1 MISSN
6 LTHIKEL
13 IAASAEKAQRDISE
27 IKLVAVSKRFPVE
40 KIIEAHNSG
49 QLLFGENYIQE
60 VIQKN
65 PLVPK
70 EAHIHFIGNVQSN
83 KAKIAAELC
92 DMIETV
98 DREKLGNALNKHC
111 VAINKTLDILVQVNI
126 GNDPQKSG
134 VERDQTASLIQK
146 LNNLSNIKVCGL
158 MTITP
163 LTNSPEESR
172 IYFRNLR
179 ILSEDLMDQGLFKN
193 VSKPELSMGM
203 SSDFHVAIE
212 EGATI
217 IRIGTAIFG
226 QRTT

>member
-70 EAHIHFIGNVQSN
+70 ETHIHFIGNVQSN

>member
-6 LTHIKEL
+6 LRRISEL
-13 IAASAEKAQRDISE
+13 IEASAVKAKRKTSD

-40 KIIEAHNSG
+40 RIVEASNAG
-49 QLLFGENYIQE
+49 QIYFGENYIQE
-60 VIQKN
+60 VILKK
-65 PLVPK
+65 PEVPK
-70 EAHIHFIGNVQSN
+70 NALIHFIGNLQSN
-83 KAKIAAELC
+83 KAKVAAELC

-111 VAINKTLDILVQVNI
+111 LAMDKTIDILVQVNI
-126 GNDPQKSG
+126 GNDPNKSG
-134 VERDQTASLIQK
+134 VKKEQAATLIQK
-146 LNNLSNIKVCGL
+146 LNILSNIKVCGL
-158 MTITP
+158 MTIPP

-172 IYFRNLR
+172 VYFRDLR
-179 ILSEDLMDQGLFKN
+179 LLSEELTEQKLFKH
-193 VSKPELSMGM
+193 VEKPELSMGM
-203 SSDFHVAIE
+203 SGDFPVAIE

>member
-6 LTHIKEL
+6 LAHINEL

-40 KIIEAHNSG
+40 RIIEAHNAG
-49 QLLFGENYIQE
+49 QIHFGENYIQE
-60 VIQKN
+60 VSLKKPQ
-65 PLVPK
+65 VPTGTF
-70 EAHIHFIGNVQSN
+70 IHFIGNLQSN

-111 VAINKTLDILVQVNI
+111 VTINKTLDVLVQVNI
-126 GNDPQKSG
+126 GNDPHKSG
-134 VERDQTASLIQK
+134 IDKDQAPLLIKK
-146 LNNLSNIKVCGL
+146 LNKLSNIRVCGL
-158 MTITP
+158 MTIPP
-163 LTNSPEESR
+163 LSNSPEESR
-172 IYFRNLR
+172 VYFRDLR
-179 ILSEDLMDQGLFKN
+179 ILSEELMEQGLFK
-193 VSKPELSMGM
+193 SDKKPELSMGM
-203 SSDFHVAIE
+203 SGDFDVAIE

-226 QRTT
+226 QRAT

>member
-60 VIQKN
+60 VIQKT

-134 VERDQTASLIQK
+134 VERDQAASLIQK

-179 ILSEDLMDQGLFKN
+179 ILSDDLMDQGLFKN